1 MLRTRITQTMY
12 DEKIQLGLKTVR
24 KRRLRI
30 TSKDPAVE
38 EQILWQGG
46 TDASPAPAGSL
57 LIRLHGTPPG
67 PPASDPCSDPHA
79 LGTTSA

>member
-1 MLRTRITQTMY
+1 MY

-30 TSKDPAVE
+30 TWKDSGAE

-46 TDASPAPAGSL
+46 TDASLASAGSL
-57 LIRLHGTPPG
+57 F
-67 PPASDPCSDPHA
+67 
-79 LGTTSA
+79 